1 MVIHSELQS
10 RISSLQKT
18 LAIREDRY
26 NQDRQKELEDLHE
39 LDEQENVSLRV
50 EKSDDVSCGGL
61 ASEIEILEGEEKQ
74 CVMDDEYDP
83 VDGKI
88 ALKLR
93 STADEE
99 HVVVIRMPSVCF
111 FLFFLFFSLSLS
123 LSNSPTG
130 LPVRQTHYQ
139 LGSNRISKGKGHI
152 RLQYSTTQ
160 RHATSTVS
168 I

>member
-1 MVIHSELQS
+1 MVIRSELQT

-18 LAIREDRY
+18 LAIREDKY

-39 LDEQENVSLRV
+39 LDEQENASIHV
-50 EKSDDVSCGGL
+50 EKSEESSSSKL

-74 CVMDDEYDP
+74 CVLDDEYDP

-99 HVVVIRMPSVCF
+99 NVVVIRMPSVCF
-111 FLFFLFFSLSLS
+111 LFFSSSFILYSITHSQNCPFDKLITSLGAIGF
-123 LSNSPTG
+123 P
-130 LPVRQTHYQ
+130 
-139 LGSNRISKGKGHI
+139 KGKVMFDCNALQPDDTPQVQS
-152 RLQYSTTQ
+152 RL
-160 RHATSTVS
+160 
-168 I
+168 